1 MTNFPFL
8 LRPKHESEHIVIAGF
23 FFFLCLPYYKLMI
36 GHGKSSI
43 DHKHQIFNRR
53 RSLRHRSYP
62 IFLINQNLQRL
73 VMAGQSRKWMILV
86 ATIWIQAFTGTNFDF
101 SAYSS
106 EMKKVLGISQ
116 VQLNY
121 LAVAS
126 DMGKVFGWSSGLAL
140 MYFPL
145 WVVLFMAAFMGLF
158 GYGTQWLVIRNA
170 ISLPYMLVFF
180 LCLLAGCSIC
190 WFNTVC
196 FVLCIKNFPAN
207 RALALSLTV
216 SYNGVSAALYALAG
230 EAINASSSSLYLLLN
245 SIVPLIFSIAALIP
259 ILRQTS
265 VNPLSPEAVRID
277 SIMFLVLNVLA
288 VLTGV
293 YLLIFGSNT
302 SDSSTTARLL
312 LAGAISLLV
321 FPLCIPGV
329 VYARHW
335 FHHTVHSSFHL
346 RGSGFI
352 LVDDDDLEL
361 HKRLVSREASSNDR
375 NGSMSDD
382 GSEYKLGSEKCI
394 KDELDRTRCYEKM
407 IEKDQLVILGEEHPA
422 QVLVGRL
429 DFWLYYIAYFCGG
442 TIGLVYSNNLGQ
454 IAQSLGESSNT
465 TLLLTLYSSFSFFG
479 RLLSAAPDYV
489 RAKMYFARTGWLTI
503 ALLPTPVAFFL
514 LAGLGNSMALRVGT
528 ALIGLSSGFIFAA
541 AVSVTSELFG
551 PNSVGVNHNILITN
565 IPIGSLV
572 YGVLA
577 AMVYDGN
584 AGRGLNLKLKFAES
598 VVCMGKQCYFLTFVW
613 WGCLSILGL
622 VSSLLLFLR
631 TKHAYDAFER
641 NRASAETSH
650 EIAS

>member
-1 MTNFPFL
+1 
-8 LRPKHESEHIVIAGF
+8 
-23 FFFLCLPYYKLMI
+23 
-36 GHGKSSI
+36 
-43 DHKHQIFNRR
+43 
-53 RSLRHRSYP
+53 
-62 IFLINQNLQRL
+62 
-73 VMAGQSRKWMILV
+73 MAVQSRKWMILV

-158 GYGTQWLVIRNA
+158 GYGIQWLVIRNA

-196 FVLCIKNFPAN
+196 LVLCIKNFPTN

-216 SYNGVSAALYALAG
+216 SYNGVTAALYALAG
-230 EAINASSSSLYLLLN
+230 DAINASSSSLYLLLN
-245 SIVPLIFSIAALIP
+245 SLVPLVVSIAALIP
-259 ILRQTS
+259 ILRQPS
-265 VNPLSPEAVRID
+265 VDPLSPEAVRSD
-277 SIMFLVLNVLA
+277 SIMFLLLNLLA
-288 VLTGV
+288 ILTGV

-302 SDSSTTARLL
+302 SDSTTARIL
-312 LAGAISLLV
+312 LAGAIFLLV
-321 FPLCIPGV
+321 FPLCVPGV

-335 FHHTVHSSFHL
+335 FHNTVHSSFHL
-346 RGSGFI
+346 GGSGFI

-361 HKRLVSREASSNDR
+361 HKRLVSGEGSFNDR
-375 NGSMSDD
+375 NGSLSED
-382 GSEYKLGSEKCI
+382 GCEYKVGSEKGI
-394 KDELDRTRCYEKM
+394 DEDSTRCCEKM

-422 QVLVGRL
+422 KVLVGRL

-454 IAQSLGESSNT
+454 IAQSLGESANT
-465 TLLLTLYSSFSFFG
+465 TLLVTLHSSFSFFG

-489 RAKMYFARTGWLTI
+489 RAKIYFARTGWLTI
-503 ALLPTPVAFFL
+503 ALLPTPIAFFL

-528 ALIGLSSGFIFAA
+528 ALIGLSSGFVFSA

-577 AMVYDGN
+577 AIVYDAN
-584 AGRGLNLKLKFAES
+584 SGRGLKLKFTDS
-598 VVCMGKQCYFLTFVW
+598 IVCMGRRCYFLTFVW

-641 NRASAETSH
+641 NRALAEASKEQEPTS
-650 EIAS
+650 